1 MIKLSEEQNLNK
13 ILIIED
19 EPDISD
25 YLFETL
31 ELSGYAVRQ
40 AFDGI
45 EGLEKAKE
53 FRPNL
58 VLLDIMMPKLDGL
71 EVCRRIRAD
80 QELRSTRVIFI
91 TAKGSLDEK
100 LEGFQAGANDFIVK
114 PFSSSELLARIE
126 AHLRIDTLTRDLELS
141 EKRYRQLIENSPDG
155 ILLFSDE
162 SKLLFVNS
170 RFKSLTPTSGI
181 DLTEGQSLAE
191 LSSQSALFAEVD
203 KLISKVHDTGLIVA
217 RIIATNFPRSHP
229 SILEIRGIPTAL
241 PGSRHPLIQVVLR
254 DVTEKNNMDKLLA
267 RTEKI
272 NSLGILT
279 AGIAHEINNPLT
291 GISNAIQILRKDTID
306 TTKKNEL
313 FELVLTNIGRITRII
328 DDLRVFSRQERAEP
342 DTFELSS
349 VIEETLKL
357 IRYQNS
363 HDKVRFEFL
372 HDNDNLI
379 VEGSKG
385 QFQQLLVNLFI
396 NAVQAIDNDGKI
408 SISLEKSPGTP
419 LIALIKIVDNGCG
432 IPENQLDQI
441 FDPFFTTKRDWHGTG
456 LGLAVSH
463 RIVQL
468 FKGSITITSK
478 EGHGTTVTLLI
489 PIIDSRKV

>member
-80 QELRSTRVIFI
+80 QDLRSTRVIFI

-162 SKLLFVNS
+162 LKLLFVNS

-181 DLTEGQSLAE
+181 DLTEGQTLAE
-191 LSSQSALFAEVD
+191 LSSQSALFTEVE
-203 KLISKVHDTGLIVA
+203 KLISKVHDTGLIVT
-217 RIIATNFPRSHP
+217 RIIATNFPRSHL
-229 SILEIRGIPTAL
+229 SVLEIRGIPTEV
-241 PGSRHPLIQVVLR
+241 PGSRRPLIQVVLR
-254 DVTEKNNMDKLLA
+254 DVTEKHNMDKLLA

-291 GISNAIQILRKDTID
+291 GISNAIQILRRDTID

-328 DDLRVFSRQERAEP
+328 DDLRVFSRQERAEA

-363 HDKVRFEFL
+363 HEKVRFEFL
-372 HDNDNLI
+372 HENENLI

-408 SISLEKSPGTP
+408 SISLEKSPGNP

-432 IPENQLDQI
+432 IPESQLDQI

-489 PIIDSRKV
+489 PVIDNRKN